1 MITNRLVGP
10 QPFPHL
16 ESTYRRLLQRS
27 RTLRRAFPEEGAGG
41 FRDNWSDL
49 PITTRMDYAD
59 SKLTDVYP
67 ERELTRIPAAP
78 RDIDHPEFPVPVLQR
93 DSEIAAFEGR
103 VGKVLLHAQ
112 VPKYGHVTIACH
124 SSGRYHA
131 ADLSDAMIRH
141 G

>member
-1 MITNRLVGP
+1 
-10 QPFPHL
+10 
-16 ESTYRRLLQRS
+16 
-27 RTLRRAFPEEGAGG
+27 
-41 FRDNWSDL
+41 
-49 PITTRMDYAD
+49 MDYAD

-112 VPKYGHVTIACH
+112 VPKYGACDH
-124 SSGRYHA
+124 RVPLLRSVPRRGPKRCDDPSRVPGFNHTNGR
-131 ADLSDAMIRH
+131 L
-141 G
+141 